1 MPPRLQVLVY
11 ENRQLKESAEF
22 DGPVELGRQRDRDE
36 GLFSRKRETNAWRWV
51 IARRDETTIG
61 RNQMILSPMEN
72 GRIRV
77 TNGSDKQSIR
87 FLDRP
92 DLQPGACCEATLPVV
107 FILGATRTVRVQL
120 PGAVQSPNLSDIVV
134 TPRTGGG
141 GSSRLPSLVLPVE
154 EQVSARKMVTWLH
167 SVMDV
172 LLAATDSSD
181 STTFFD
187 RAAGAV
193 FDTIALDT
201 VSVLLLNH
209 GRWEVK
215 TTQMASE
222 GDMVSTRGPS
232 MSILERVRQQKRTIR
247 EDPCADD
254 GQAPSLM
261 GIETVVATP
270 ILSRAGE
277 VVGAL
282 YGERRRLVRGT
293 HDRPGAAMTAPSPHT
308 GSGFTE
314 LEAMLVE
321 LAARGVATG
330 LARLEEERKVLQH
343 RAQFEQFFTPELARQ
358 LMSRPDML
366 VAKDREVTVLF
377 SDIRGFSRISERL
390 GPEATMDW
398 MGDVMTEL
406 SACIRQH
413 EGVLVDYVGDEVMAM
428 WGAPNNQPD
437 HAQRACRAALDMLD
451 KLPVLNGRWQER
463 LGEEMTFGIGINTGV
478 ARVGN
483 MGSRQKFKYGPLG
496 NTVNLAS
503 RVQGAT
509 KHFRCKVLLTG
520 QTQAQLDPTF
530 LTRRLGQV
538 RLVGLNQPVE
548 LYELFANDWPFA
560 AEAKCEYEKGLELF
574 EQRQFAQAARTL
586 INWRGQCPTDDTVLL
601 LIQRAVKGM
610 VEGAPPDDE
619 VWQLTEK

>member
-1 MPPRLQVLVY
+1 MPTRLHVLVY
-11 ENRQLKESAEF
+11 ENRQLKESGEF

-36 GLFSRKRETNAWRWV
+36 VLFSRKKENTTWRWV

-61 RNQMILSPMEN
+61 RTQMLLAPLEN
-72 GRIRV
+72 GRVKV

-92 DLQPGACCEATLPVV
+92 DLQPGASCEASLPVV
-107 FILGATRTVRVQL
+107 FVLGTSKTVRVQVPGGVQSTSL
-120 PGAVQSPNLSDIVV
+120 SDLVVAPRPGA
-134 TPRTGGG
+134 
-141 GSSRLPSLVLPVE
+141 GSSRMPSLVLPVE
-154 EQVSARKMVTWLH
+154 EQVSARKMLTWLH

-193 FDTIALDT
+193 FDTVALDA
-201 VSVLLLNH
+201 VSVLLLNN
-209 GRWEVK
+209 GKWEVK
-215 TTQMASE
+215 TTQMASMTDS
-222 GDMVSTRGPS
+222 GIMRGPS
-232 MSILERVRQQKRTIR
+232 VSILERVRESKRTIR
-247 EDPCADD
+247 EDPGTDD
-254 GQAPSLM
+254 GQSPSLM

-282 YGERRRLVRGT
+282 YGERRRAIRGP
-293 HDRPGAAMTAPSPHT
+293 HERSMPQMTAPHAA
-308 GSGFTE
+308 GSGFTD

-321 LAARGVATG
+321 LVARGVATG
-330 LARLEEERKVLQH
+330 LARLEEERKALHH
-343 RAQFEQFFTPELARQ
+343 RVQFEQFFTPELARQ
-358 LMSRPDML
+358 LLSRPDML
-366 VAKDREVTVLF
+366 VATDREVTVLF
-377 SDIRGFSRISERL
+377 CDIRGFSRISERL
-390 GPEATMDW
+390 GAETTMDW

-406 SACIRQH
+406 SACIRDH

-428 WGAPNNQPD
+428 WGAPDNQPQ
-437 HAQRACRAALDMLD
+437 HAQNACRAALDMLD
-451 KLPVLNGRWQER
+451 KLPVLNTRWQER
-463 LGEEMTFGIGINTGV
+463 LGEQISFGIGINTGV

-503 RVQGAT
+503 RVEGAT

-520 QTQAQLDPTF
+520 QTQAQLDASF
-530 LTRRLGQV
+530 CTRRLGQV
-538 RLVGLNQPVE
+538 KLVGLNQPVV
-548 LYELFANDWPFA
+548 LYELFADDWSFA
-560 AEAKCEYEKGLELF
+560 ADAKREYEKALELF

-586 INWRGQCPTDDTVLL
+586 INWLGNCPTDDPVLL
-601 LIQRAVKGM
+601 LMQRAVKGM
-610 VEGAPPDDE
+610 VEGAAPADE

>member
-1 MPPRLQVLVY
+1 
-11 ENRQLKESAEF
+11 
-22 DGPVELGRQRDRDE
+22 
-36 GLFSRKRETNAWRWV
+36 
-51 IARRDETTIG
+51 
-61 RNQMILSPMEN
+61 
-72 GRIRV
+72 
-77 TNGSDKQSIR
+77 
-87 FLDRP
+87 
-92 DLQPGACCEATLPVV
+92 
-107 FILGATRTVRVQL
+107 
-120 PGAVQSPNLSDIVV
+120 
-134 TPRTGGG
+134 
-141 GSSRLPSLVLPVE
+141 
-154 EQVSARKMVTWLH
+154 
-167 SVMDV
+167 
-172 LLAATDSSD
+172 
-181 STTFFD
+181 
-187 RAAGAV
+187 
-193 FDTIALDT
+193 
-201 VSVLLLNH
+201 
-209 GRWEVK
+209 
-215 TTQMASE
+215 
-222 GDMVSTRGPS
+222 
-232 MSILERVRQQKRTIR
+232 
-247 EDPCADD
+247 
-254 GQAPSLM
+254 
-261 GIETVVATP
+261 
-270 ILSRAGE
+270 
-277 VVGAL
+277 
-282 YGERRRLVRGT
+282 
-293 HDRPGAAMTAPSPHT
+293 
-308 GSGFTE
+308 
-314 LEAMLVE
+314 MLVE
-321 LAARGVATG
+321 LVARGVATG
-330 LARLEEERKVLQH
+330 LARLEEERKALQH
-343 RAQFEQFFTPELARQ
+343 RVQFEQFFTPELARQ
-358 LMSRPDML
+358 LLSRPDML

-390 GPEATMDW
+390 GPETTMDW

-451 KLPVLNGRWQER
+451 KLPLLNARWQER
-463 LGEEMTFGIGINTGV
+463 LGEPMTFGIGINTGV

-496 NTVNLAS
+496 NTVNLSS

-520 QTQAQLDPTF
+520 QTQAQLNPSF

-560 AEAKCEYEKGLELF
+560 AEAKSEYEKGLELF